1 MEESEFKQLISGLS
15 KLKSVVK
22 YICCKSLVMKMCTK
36 YKDTIGNIKEDLER
50 IKYVCTTADI
60 WSCLGRSFIDMT
72 VHWIDTNFNVSR
84 KL

>member
-1 MEESEFKQLISGLS
+1 MCRKN
-15 KLKSVVK
+15 
-22 YICCKSLVMKMCTK
+22 LVMKMCTK

-50 IKYVCTTADI
+50 IKYVCTSADI
-60 WSCLGRSFIDMT
+60 WPCFRRSFIGIT